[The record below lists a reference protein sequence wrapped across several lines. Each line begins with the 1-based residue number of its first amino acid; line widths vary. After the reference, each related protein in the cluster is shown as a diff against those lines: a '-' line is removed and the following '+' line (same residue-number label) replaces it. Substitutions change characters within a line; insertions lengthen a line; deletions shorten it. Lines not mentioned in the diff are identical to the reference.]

1 LLARRVGVALKPTG
15 LAPAGLWF
23 SQATDRR
30 VYFGSG
36 ESEDALRCK
45 TPGRQAVRKLV
56 TFLLLFAGSWIA
68 APRTSLAIPTDE
80 LLRSLKPSGD
90 VNDFAGLLTPDEK
103 AALEARCRE
112 LREKTGAQLAVVT
125 LKSLAGGEI
134 EDFAN
139 KLFARW
145 GVGQKDQKNGL
156 LLIVAMDERKSR
168 VEVGYGLEPI
178 IPDVLAGRILDHQ
191 LRPRF
196 RQQQYAEGL
205 SAAVDALI
213 ELVEKGEPADREA
226 LAAEQRGG
234 DRAFVLALAIFV
246 GAGALVAGAGLGSKT
261 FPAVA
266 FGTFFGGV
274 PGAIGIA
281 IGGLLAALVYLP
293 VALAGGAFGWY
304 AARNTPTSRS
314 GRSGTPWTWDW
325 GNVSSGGG
333 SWSSGSGG
341 GFSSDWGGFGGGS
354 SGGGGASSSW

>member
-1 LLARRVGVALKPTG
+1 VRKLASFLLVV
-15 LAPAGLWF
+15 AGLWI
-23 SQATDRR
+23 
-30 VYFGSG
+30 G
-36 ESEDALRCK
+36 
-45 TPGRQAVRKLV
+45 
-56 TFLLLFAGSWIA
+56 
-68 APRTSLAIPTDE
+68 APRTALAIPTDE
-80 LLRSLKPSGD
+80 LLRSLRPESD
-90 VNDFAGLLTPDEK
+90 VSDFAGLLTPAEK

-125 LKSLAGGEI
+125 LKSLEGGQI
-134 EDFAN
+134 DDFAN

-145 GVGQKDQKNGL
+145 GVGQKDKKNGL

-191 LRPRF
+191 LRPQF
-196 RQQQYAEGL
+196 RQQKYAAGL
-205 SAAVDALI
+205 TAAVNALI

-226 LAAEQRGG
+226 LAAEQADGG
-234 DRAFVLALAIFV
+234 NRSFVLALAIFV
-246 GAGALVAGAGLGSKT
+246 GAGAIVAGAGLGSKA
-261 FPAVA
+261 FSAVA

-281 IGGLLAALVYLP
+281 LGGLLAALLYLP

-304 AARNTPTSRS
+304 AARHTPTPRSRS

-333 SWSSGSGG
+333 TWSSGGGGG
-341 GFSSDWGGFGGGS
+341 GFSQDWGGFGGGS
-354 SGGGGASSSW
+354 SGGGGASSNW